1 MRIRFLRLFSLC
13 VILTGAR
20 SSHAEDLKQALMLEL
35 TDGSCVAYYLETRPK
50 VSFNGTDL
58 VLSAS
63 DVEVSYPFDKV
74 RKYTFEMAD
83 PSSVSSPSGDGSSV
97 QVLAEG
103 VRFSGLPAGSE
114 VAVYTAD
121 GRKVSSLR
129 ADADGSCRV
138 SLSTMPAGVYVI
150 SYGKCNLKMM
160 KR

>member
-13 VILTGAR
+13 VILTCAR
-20 SSHAEDLKQALMLEL
+20 FSHAEDLKQALMLEL
-35 TDGSCVAYYLETRPK
+35 MDGSRVAYYLETRPK
-50 VSFNGTDL
+50 VSFSGTDL

-74 RKYTFEMAD
+74 
-83 PSSVSSPSGDGSSV
+83 PSGDGTSV
-97 QVLAEG
+97 QVLAES

-114 VAVYTAD
+114 VTVYTAD

-138 SLSTMPAGVYVI
+138 SLATMPTGVYVI

>member
-13 VILTGAR
+13 VILTCAR
-20 SSHAEDLKQALMLEL
+20 FSHAEDLKQALMLEL
-35 TDGSCVAYYLETRPK
+35 MDGSRVAYYLETRPK
-50 VSFNGTDL
+50 VSFSGTDL

-83 PSSVSSPSGDGSSV
+83 PSSVSSPSGDGASV

-114 VAVYTAD
+114 VTVYTAD

-129 ADADGSCRV
+129 ADTDGGCRV
-138 SLSTMPAGVYVI
+138 SLATMPTGVYVI

>member
-1 MRIRFLRLFSLC
+1 MKIGFIRLLVLSGFLTDTAVS
-13 VILTGAR
+13 V
-20 SSHAEDLKQALMLEL
+20 AENLKQALMLEL
-35 TDGSCVAYYLETRPK
+35 TDGSRVAYYLETRPK
-50 VSFNGTDL
+50 VSFSGTDL

-114 VAVYTAD
+114 VTVYTVD

-129 ADADGSCRV
+129 ADANGGCRV
-138 SLSTMPAGVYVI
+138 SLATMPTGVYVI

>member
-1 MRIRFLRLFSLC
+1 MKIGFIRLLVLSGFLTVTAVS
-13 VILTGAR
+13 V
-20 SSHAEDLKQALMLEL
+20 AEDLKQALMLEL
-35 TDGSCVAYYLETRPK
+35 TDGSRVAYYLETRPK
-50 VSFNGTDL
+50 VSFSGTDL

-74 RKYTFEMAD
+74 RKYTFELAD
-83 PSSVSSPSGDGSSV
+83 PSSVSSPSGDGTSV
-97 QVLAEG
+97 QVLAES

-114 VAVYTAD
+114 VTVYTAD

-129 ADADGSCRV
+129 AYADGSCRV
-138 SLSTMPAGVYVI
+138 SLATMPAGVYVI

>member
-13 VILTGAR
+13 VILTCAR

-35 TDGSCVAYYLETRPK
+35 TDGSSVAYYLETRPRSASA
-50 VSFNGTDL
+50 VPTL

-97 QVLAEG
+97 QVLAES
-103 VRFSGLPAGSE
+103 VRFSGLPARIGSSGLYGRRQKSLFAPCGCRRQLPCIPGHDAGGRLCDQLRE
-114 VAVYTAD
+114 VQ
-121 GRKVSSLR
+121 
-129 ADADGSCRV
+129 
-138 SLSTMPAGVYVI
+138 P
-150 SYGKCNLKMM
+150 
-160 KR
+160 

>member
-1 MRIRFLRLFSLC
+1 MKIGFIRLLVLSGFLTDTAVS
-13 VILTGAR
+13 V
-20 SSHAEDLKQALMLEL
+20 AEDLKQALMLEL
-35 TDGSCVAYYLETRPK
+35 TDGSRVAYYLETRPK
-50 VSFNGTDL
+50 VSFSGTDL

-114 VAVYTAD
+114 VTVYTAD

-129 ADADGSCRV
+129 ADADGGCRV
-138 SLSTMPAGVYVI
+138 FLATMPAGVYVI

>member
-1 MRIRFLRLFSLC
+1 MKIGFIRLLVLSGFLTDTAVS
-13 VILTGAR
+13 V
-20 SSHAEDLKQALMLEL
+20 AEDLKQALMLEL
-35 TDGSCVAYYLETRPK
+35 MDGSRVAYYLETRPK

-97 QVLAEG
+97 QVLAES

-114 VAVYTAD
+114 VTVYTAD
-121 GRKVSSLR
+121 GRKVSLLR
-129 ADADGSCRV
+129 ADADGGCRV
-138 SLSTMPAGVYVI
+138 SLATMPAGVYVI

>member
-13 VILTGAR
+13 VILTCAR
-20 SSHAEDLKQALMLEL
+20 FSHAEDLKQALMLEL
-35 TDGSCVAYYLETRPK
+35 TDGSRVAYYLETRPK
-50 VSFNGTDL
+50 VSFSGTDL

-97 QVLAEG
+97 QVLAES
-103 VRFSGLPAGSE
+103 VRFSAGSE
-114 VAVYTAD
+114 VTVYTAD

-138 SLSTMPAGVYVI
+138 SLATMPAGVYVI

>member
-1 MRIRFLRLFSLC
+1 MKIGFIRLLVLSGFLTDTAVS
-13 VILTGAR
+13 V
-20 SSHAEDLKQALMLEL
+20 AEDLKQALMLEL
-35 TDGSCVAYYLETRPK
+35 TDGSRVAYYLETRPK
-50 VSFNGTDL
+50 VSFSGTDL

-129 ADADGSCRV
+129 ADADGGCRV
-138 SLSTMPAGVYVI
+138 SLSTMPTGVYVI
-150 SYGKCNLKMM
+150 SYGMCNLKMM